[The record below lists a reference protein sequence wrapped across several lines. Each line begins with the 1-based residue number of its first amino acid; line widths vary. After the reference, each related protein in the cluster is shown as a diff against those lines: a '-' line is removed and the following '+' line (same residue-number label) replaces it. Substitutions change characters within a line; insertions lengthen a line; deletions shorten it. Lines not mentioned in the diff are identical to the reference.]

1 MRRLWILALVG
12 LSVPASL
19 PCRAATNSPPPGTAM
34 DYGPFLTSSL
44 DRDPAASKKASG
56 GSTEQTGKDANHL
69 AAKSVNVKLR
79 VGDVVGGVAFDTDLL
94 RYVGPWTG
102 GFLELHN
109 THLTTE
115 KGSVPPSPAG
125 AMLFESPQH
134 MPGWAVGDSPKF
146 DDPRPHPFGPLPKD
160 IARYEGLYRYG
171 DRVVFRYRVGDVD
184 VLDSPQLLKGKADG
198 PPTFMRTI
206 RLSPGNSTVA
216 TRIFAKD
223 AFETLGNHTGTGGL
237 TTMKYRDFSVGPR
250 EEPREFILLAG
261 ANPLADPPT
270 KTLPAVDE
278 LTHGG
283 PELWPRVI
291 QTETRVETSSDK
303 PYVVD
308 ELTLPNENPWHSWM
322 RPTGFDFFADGTR
335 AAVCTWNGDVWVVSG
350 IGSNPEKLNWK
361 RFAAGLYEPLGV
373 RIVND
378 VVYATCRDQIV
389 RLRDL
394 NNDGEADFYECFN
407 NDGVVSAN
415 YHGFAMEL
423 QTDAAGN
430 FYYTRCGQKMSP
442 ELPLTG
448 SLIRVSADGSKS
460 EVVACGLRAANGLGV
475 GPHGEITAADNQ
487 GNWVPACR
495 INLVK
500 PGGFYGYM
508 PHVRAAGGPDRKDYD
523 PPLCW
528 LPMSVDPSSG
538 SQTWV
543 PEHDTRWGPLAGK
556 MLHTSYGSASLMLVM
571 IDEVDGVA
579 QAGVYRFPLSFPS
592 GVMRARFNPRDGQL
606 YLCGIRAWQT
616 RGAQDG
622 LFCRVRYSGKP
633 VAMPCSMHVVPG
645 GLEIAF
651 TQPLDPDT
659 ANDPDSFAAEQWNY
673 RWTEAYG
680 SPEYSVKDP
689 KKPGHDDV
697 TIKSA
702 KLKDDGRTVF
712 LAIPELKPVMQMA
725 VKYDLDTK
733 GGGAGAG
740 MKGEI
745 YLTINRVPE
754 KK

>member
-1 MRRLWILALVG
+1 MRRLWVLALVG
-12 LSVPASL
+12 LSVRANL
-19 PCRAATNSPPPGTAM
+19 PCHAATTSAPGAAM

-69 AAKSVNVKLR
+69 AAKSVSVKLR
-79 VGDVVGGVAFDTDLL
+79 AGDIVGGVAFDTDRLC
-94 RYVGPWTG
+94 YVGPWTG
-102 GFLELHN
+102 GFLDLRN

-125 AMLFESPQH
+125 ELLFESPPH
-134 MPGWAVGDSPKF
+134 APGWVVGEPAKF

-171 DRVVFRYRVGDVD
+171 ERVVFRYRVGDAE
-184 VLDSPQLLKGKADG
+184 VLDAPQLVAGKSPGLA
-198 PPTFMRTI
+198 TFTRTI
-206 RLSPGNSTVA
+206 RVGPGKATVSLRQPTKDSGALLQPIPSATARATTDSWEVSFPPRSEPRQVVLS
-216 TRIFAKD
+216 
-223 AFETLGNHTGTGGL
+223 TGT
-237 TTMKYRDFSVGPR
+237 K
-250 EEPREFILLAG
+250 
-261 ANPLADPPT
+261 PLAETTAEPKD
-270 KTLPAVDE
+270 LDA

-283 PELWPRVI
+283 PALWPRTI
-291 QTETRVETSSDK
+291 ETTTRVETSSDK
-303 PYVVD
+303 PYVAD
-308 ELTLPNENPWHSWM
+308 ELTLPGDNPWHSWM
-322 RPTGFDFFADGTR
+322 RPTGFDFFSGGTR

-350 IGSNPEKLNWK
+350 IGSNPEKLTWK
-361 RFAAGLYEPLGV
+361 RFAAGLYEPLGL
-373 RIVND
+373 RIIND

-389 RLRDL
+389 RLHDL
-394 NNDGEADFYECFN
+394 NGDGEADFYECFN

-442 ELPLTG
+442 QLPLTG
-448 SLIRVSADGSKS
+448 SLIRLSADGSKS
-460 EVVACGLRAANGLGV
+460 EVAACGLRAANGVGI
-475 GPHGEITAADNQ
+475 GPHGEITTADNQ
-487 GNWVPACR
+487 GNWMPACR

-528 LPMSVDPSSG
+528 LPMSLDPSSG

-543 PEHDTRWGPLAGK
+543 PENDKRWGPLAGK

-571 IDEVDGVA
+571 TDEVEGVA
-579 QAGVYRFPLSFPS
+579 QAGVVRFPLSFPS

-622 LFCRVRYSGKP
+622 IFCRVRYTGKP
-633 VAMPCSMHVVPG
+633 VAMPCAMHVVRG
-645 GLEIAF
+645 GLEITF

-680 SPEYSVKDP
+680 SPEYSVKNP

-702 KLKDDGRTVF
+702 KLKDDGRTV
-712 LAIPELKPVMQMA
+712 LLTIPELKPVMQMA

-733 GGGAGAG
+733 GGGAAAG

-745 YLTINRVPE
+745 YLTINRVPVT
-754 KK
+754 K